1 MGLRIL
7 SEKERQKNID
17 DNESNLIA
25 QLQGVSKKFKSTKNE
40 SLHDINLEV
49 YQEDFLS
56 ILGSS
61 GCGKTTI
68 LKMMCGLIK
77 STAGKINWPTSN
89 FQNSSENPANL
100 SFVFQ
105 EPNLLPWMNVYD
117 NIKLPLKIYKENS
130 YKADENIY
138 DIIKLVGL
146 EGFEEYYPRQ
156 LSGGMS
162 MRVSIA
168 RALVTQPKVLLMD
181 EPFSA
186 LDETRRFDLSQ
197 EILKIKKEKKLTVV
211 YVTHSI
217 YESVFLSNRIYV
229 MQSNPGKIFEEFDFS
244 NQEKPEDYRFT
255 SQFFEQTKIVS
266 DSLKRAQN
274 AE

>member
-17 DNESNLIA
+17 EKRSALIA
-25 QLQGVSKKFKSTKNE
+25 QLKGVSKKFKSAKSE
-40 SLHDINLEV
+40 SLHNINLEV

-77 STAGKINWPTSN
+77 STEGKINWPTSN

-130 YKADENIY
+130 YKADEEIY

-146 EGFEEYYPRQ
+146 KGFEEYYPRQ

-197 EILKIKKEKKLTVV
+197 EILKIKKEKNLTVV

-229 MQSNPGKIFEEFDFS
+229 MQPNPGKIFEEFDFS

-255 SQFFEQTKIVS
+255 PQFFEQTKIVS

-274 AE
+274 AK